1 MTSPDITRR
10 DVGEIVSDLRSRIEH
25 VTVATSMTHTDSVTA
40 PPTSRRRGRNR
51 RSPAEQAARVA
62 ASKATLDALHQRLQ
76 DGVRGLT
83 SSEDW
88 MTWLTVAAT
97 FRTYSFNN
105 QILIMLQRPDATLV
119 KGYRAW
125 QANGRYVRKG
135 ETAIKILA
143 PITRKATEDDS
154 ETSTVV
160 GYRTASVF
168 ALQQTAGD
176 PLPTPPRPQQLTG
189 DAPRGLWNHLAG
201 MVHQRGFL
209 LTRADCSPAN
219 GITDFTT
226 KTVTVRP
233 DLSTAQAVKTLA
245 HELGHILLHQ
255 PQTGAQ
261 PRCRGLV
268 EVEAESVAYL
278 VTAAHGL
285 DTGDYTFPY
294 VAHWAT
300 HTGDDIIDTITATAG
315 RVLTTAQALLPDINS
330 TATDIAAPAEPLR
343 STLTSPAPSNHPQ
356 PTGVSDDEALAA
368 LQLAAEHWG
377 SHAHHASDY
386 LTSRGLSDVAAHP
399 DQYRIGYAPD
409 RWTDLVETLRSR
421 GIRDETLLQTGL
433 ATRSRRGTLIDL
445 FRGRLMFPILDNDH
459 GHVVGAIGRD
469 ITGHGSAPKYI
480 NSPTTTW
487 YHKSRLLYGYTEQ
500 RTELAQG
507 FTPVLV
513 EGPIDVL
520 AVRRLQQPLV
530 PIAPS
535 GTALTPNHV
544 QALADIA
551 TSPRIIVA
559 FDADDAGRTAA
570 SRAYPLLKD
579 NFAAV
584 RYLPLP
590 AGADPATAIA
600 EHGDHDLFR
609 PGTLKPLADLV
620 TDQALGDDPTRDALT
635 RIDATHRAAG
645 QIAAM
650 PAHEWTRQVNR
661 VSAQLELST
670 TAIQQAIITQLA
682 DHYAN
687 LDRPLPRH
695 NQRCGD
701 SIADETR
708 LQTPLPTR
716 TWRR

>member
-1 MTSPDITRR
+1 MTSPDLTRR
-10 DVGEIVSDLRSRIEH
+10 GVGEIVSDLRSRIEQ
-25 VTVATSMTHTDSVTA
+25 VAVATSMAHTDSVTA
-40 PPTSRRRGRNR
+40 PPTARGRHGSNRRG
-51 RSPAEQAARVA
+51 PADQAARVA

-76 DGVRGLT
+76 DGVRSLT

-88 MTWLTVAAT
+88 MKWLTVAAT

-154 ETSTVV
+154 DTSTVV
-160 GYRTASVF
+160 GYRTTSVF

-189 DAPRGLWNHLAG
+189 HEPGGLWNHLAD

-226 KTVTVRP
+226 NTVTVRP
-233 DLSTAQAVKTLA
+233 DVSTAQEVKTLA
-245 HELGHILLHQ
+245 HELGHILLHR

-261 PRCRGLV
+261 PRCRGIV

-315 RVLTTAQALLPDINS
+315 RVLTAAQALFADINY
-330 TATDIAAPAEPLR
+330 TATANAEPPAEHLR
-343 STLTSPAPSNHPQ
+343 STLTSPARSNHPQ
-356 PTGVSDDEALAA
+356 PTDVSDEEARAALRLAA
-368 LQLAAEHWG
+368 DHWG
-377 SHAHHASDY
+377 NHAHHASDY

-409 RWTDLVETLRSR
+409 RWTDLVDALRSK
-421 GIRDETLLQTGL
+421 GIRDEALLQTGL

-445 FRGRLMFPILDNDH
+445 FRGRVMFPVLDHDH
-459 GHVVGAIGRD
+459 AHVVGAIGRD
-469 ITGHGSAPKYI
+469 LTGHSSAPKYI

-487 YHKSRLLYGYTEQ
+487 HHKNRLLYGYSEQ

-520 AVRRLQQPLV
+520 AVRALQQPLV
-530 PIAPS
+530 PVAPS
-535 GTALTPNHV
+535 GTA
-544 QALADIA
+544 
-551 TSPRIIVA
+551 SP
-559 FDADDAGRTAA
+559 
-570 SRAYPLLKD
+570 
-579 NFAAV
+579 
-584 RYLPLP
+584 P
-590 AGADPATAIA
+590 A
-600 EHGDHDLFR
+600 
-609 PGTLKPLADLV
+609 TLKP
-620 TDQALGDDPTRDALT
+620 
-635 RIDATHRAAG
+635 
-645 QIAAM
+645 
-650 PAHEWTRQVNR
+650 
-661 VSAQLELST
+661 
-670 TAIQQAIITQLA
+670 
-682 DHYAN
+682 
-687 LDRPLPRH
+687 
-695 NQRCGD
+695 
-701 SIADETR
+701 
-708 LQTPLPTR
+708 
-716 TWRR
+716 